1 MEIIVN
7 SCIIGNSF
15 VANWPIV
22 VWWKRLRFVR
32 PVIQFDT
39 SSTTLL
45 NVMMFVFLDWNWRIR
60 YPVEQSVRW
69 YWYGGKAKKN
79 DCHEQDTH
87 FSQRHLT
94 DFNLLEFVLSK
105 HTFFC
110 SSGAT
115 MSLLLSCIRRRS
127 DVNFMFLYFFSL
139 LHFKTHKTRIIS
151 APL

>member
-105 HTFFC
+105 HTFFLFKWRDNVIV
-110 SSGAT
+110 T
-115 MSLLLSCIRRRS
+115 
-127 DVNFMFLYFFSL
+127 VLYKTTQWCQ
-139 LHFKTHKTRIIS
+139 LHVLILFQF
-151 APL
+151 AAFQNA

>member
-69 YWYGGKAKKN
+69 YWYGGSKEKRLSWTRHTFFSETSDRFQLVRICFVK
-79 DCHEQDTH
+79 TH
-87 FSQRHLT
+87 
-94 DFNLLEFVLSK
+94 
-105 HTFFC
+105 FFC